1 MYTEIE
7 RLMYNMEEKLSKSQD
22 VTKDLKQFVERD
34 KSKDYKEYASVSV
47 MVMNICTSY
56 SGTNQNIMQSIYE
69 TTREVITK
77 ILSYDKDFCQEYFFI
92 GKYVIVFFNTPTT
105 LCIDEVLD
113 YAALLS
119 TIISGLDIMA
129 KKKHDVNLSVTI
141 GIDFGR
147 VLRINKRQ
155 NNYSAKET
163 FHGYSINNAIFYSD
177 QYINDRDDN
186 IIISESVRRN
196 LKKEYQEFFKDYNG
210 KFFTSK
216 LFNTKALNWL
226 KEKYPEFNKENK
238 DILSK
243 NKKKRI

>member
-1 MYTEIE
+1 MNIEVE
-7 RLMYNMEEKLSKSQD
+7 RLMYDMEENLSKS
-22 VTKDLKQFVERD
+22 KDIIRNLKQFVEKD
-34 KSKDYKEYASVSV
+34 KSRDYKESANVSV

-56 SGTNQNIMQSIYE
+56 SETDQNIMQSIYE

-77 ILSYDKDFCQEYFFI
+77 ILSYDKDFCQEYFFV
-92 GKYVIVFFNTPTT
+92 GKYVIAFFNTPVT

-119 TIISGLDIMA
+119 TVISGLDIMA

-155 NNYSAKET
+155 NGYSAKET

-177 QYINDRDDN
+177 QHIDDRDDN
-186 IIISESVRRN
+186 IIISDGVRCN
-196 LKKEYQEFFKDYNG
+196 LKKEYQEFFRDYNG
-210 KFFTSK
+210 KFFTSR

-226 KEKYPEFNKENK
+226 KEKYPELNKEEHNTAK
-238 DILSK
+238 
-243 NKKKRI
+243 

>member
-1 MYTEIE
+1 MNIEIE
-7 RLMYNMEEKLSKSQD
+7 KLMYDMEENLSKS
-22 VTKDLKQFVERD
+22 KDIIRNLKQFVEKD
-34 KSKDYKEYASVSV
+34 KSKDYKESANVSV

-56 SGTNQNIMQSIYE
+56 SETDQNIMQSIYE

-77 ILSYDKDFCQEYFFI
+77 ILSYDKDFCQEYFFV
-92 GKYVIVFFNTPTT
+92 GKYVIAFFNTPVT

-119 TIISGLDIMA
+119 TVISGLDIMA

-155 NNYSAKET
+155 NGYSAKET

-177 QYINDRDDN
+177 QHIDDRDDN
-186 IIISESVRRN
+186 IIISDGVRRN
-196 LKKEYQEFFKDYNG
+196 LKKEYQEFFRDYNG
-210 KFFTSK
+210 KFFTSR

-226 KEKYPEFNKENK
+226 KEKYPELNKEEHNTAK
-238 DILSK
+238 
-243 NKKKRI
+243 

>member
-1 MYTEIE
+1 MNIEVE
-7 RLMYNMEEKLSKSQD
+7 RLMYDMEENLSKS
-22 VTKDLKQFVERD
+22 KDIIRNLKQFVEKD
-34 KSKDYKEYASVSV
+34 KSRDYKESANVSV

-56 SGTNQNIMQSIYE
+56 SETDQNIMQSIYE

-77 ILSYDKDFCQEYFFI
+77 ILSYDKDFCQEYFFV
-92 GKYVIVFFNTPTT
+92 GKYVIAFFNTPVT

-119 TIISGLDIMA
+119 TVVSGLDIMA

-155 NNYSAKET
+155 NGYSAKET

-177 QYINDRDDN
+177 QHIDDRDDN
-186 IIISESVRRN
+186 IIISDGVRCN
-196 LKKEYQEFFKDYNG
+196 LKKEYQEFFRDYNG
-210 KFFTSK
+210 KFFTSR

-226 KEKYPEFNKENK
+226 KEKYPELNKEEHNTAK
-238 DILSK
+238 
-243 NKKKRI
+243 

>member
-1 MYTEIE
+1 MYREIE
-7 RLMYNMEEKLSKSQD
+7 RLMYDMEEKLSKPKNVMRD
-22 VTKDLKQFVERD
+22 WKQFVERD
-34 KSKDYKEYASVSV
+34 KSKDYKELASVSV

-56 SGTNQNIMQSIYE
+56 SGTDQNIMQSIYE
-69 TTREVITK
+69 ITREVITK
-77 ILSYDKDFCQEYFFI
+77 ILSYDKDFCQEYLFV
-92 GKYVIVFFNTPTT
+92 GKYIIAFFNTPVT

-119 TIISGLDIMA
+119 TVIRGLDIMA
-129 KKKHDVNLSVTI
+129 KKKYDVNLSVTI
-141 GIDFGR
+141 GIDFGK
-147 VLRINKRQ
+147 VLRINKHQ
-155 NNYSAKET
+155 NGCSAKET

-177 QYINDRDDN
+177 QHIDDRDDN
-186 IIISESVRRN
+186 IIISESVRCN

-216 LFNTKALNWL
+216 LFNAKALNWL

-238 DILSK
+238 NILSK

>member
-1 MYTEIE
+1 MNIEIE
-7 RLMYNMEEKLSKSQD
+7 KLMYDMEENLSKS
-22 VTKDLKQFVERD
+22 KDIIRNLKQFVEKD
-34 KSKDYKEYASVSV
+34 KSKDYKESANVSV

-56 SGTNQNIMQSIYE
+56 SETDQNIMQSIYE

-77 ILSYDKDFCQEYFFI
+77 ILSYDKDFCQEYFFV
-92 GKYVIVFFNTPTT
+92 GKYVIAFFNTPVT

-119 TIISGLDIMA
+119 TVISGLDIMA

-155 NNYSAKET
+155 NGYSAKET

-177 QYINDRDDN
+177 QHIDDRDDN
-186 IIISESVRRN
+186 IIISDGVRCN
-196 LKKEYQEFFKDYNG
+196 LKKEYQEFFRNYND
-210 KFFTSK
+210 KFFTSR

-226 KEKYPEFNKENK
+226 KEKYPELNKEEHNTAK
-238 DILSK
+238 
-243 NKKKRI
+243 

>member
-1 MYTEIE
+1 MNIEIE
-7 RLMYNMEEKLSKSQD
+7 KLMYDMEENLSKS
-22 VTKDLKQFVERD
+22 KDIIRNLKQFVEKD
-34 KSKDYKEYASVSV
+34 KSRDYKESANVSV

-56 SGTNQNIMQSIYE
+56 SETDQNIMQSIYE
-69 TTREVITK
+69 TTGEVITK
-77 ILSYDKDFCQEYFFI
+77 ILSYDKDFCQEYFFV
-92 GKYVIVFFNTPTT
+92 GKYVIAFFNTPVT

-119 TIISGLDIMA
+119 TVISGLDIMA

-155 NNYSAKET
+155 NGYSAKET

-177 QYINDRDDN
+177 QHIDDRDDN
-186 IIISESVRRN
+186 IIISDGVRCN
-196 LKKEYQEFFKDYNG
+196 LKKEYQEFFRDYNG
-210 KFFTSK
+210 KFFTSR

-226 KEKYPEFNKENK
+226 KEKYPELNKEEHNTAK
-238 DILSK
+238 
-243 NKKKRI
+243 